1 MSRYSQRTLAQ
12 QPTLSNWGKP
22 APAGIGYGIATGG
35 TSSTITVSGQSYT
48 MLTFTGAGTL
58 TITKAGLFDFLV
70 IGGGTSGLAG
80 WYGNGRPGAAGG
92 GAGGVLE
99 VIGYL
104 DTNQTITVGAGGT
117 DPTDYFQQF
126 AGSNSYVGAFLGS
139 GSASGRGGVPSWGGG
154 AQGAIVPQQF
164 GTAGGDVG
172 GGDGGGGGGQNQA
185 GQGRNGGNGKDWSA
199 WRGETAGTTYYGGG
213 GGGQNSGGANG
224 TGGLGGGGG
233 GTVAGTANTGGGGGG
248 GDGGN
253 AAAGGSGLVLVRFK
267 I

>member
-1 MSRYSQRTLAQ
+1 MTRYAQRTLLQ
-12 QPTLSNWGKP
+12 QPTVANWGKA
-22 APAGIGYGIATGG
+22 APVGIGYGVATGG

-70 IGGGTSGLAG
+70 IGGGSSGLAA

-117 DPTDYFQQF
+117 DPTNVFEYFY
-126 AGSNSYVGAFLGS
+126 GNNSAVGAFIGV
-139 GSASGRGGVPSWGGG
+139 GSASGRGSVVSWGGG
-154 AQGAIVPQQF
+154 AEAARTPAQLGF
-164 GTAGGDVG
+164 AGGTVG
-172 GGDGGGGGGQNQA
+172 GSDGGGGGGMTQD
-185 GQGRNGGNGKDWSA
+185 GQGRNGGAGKDFSA

-213 GGGQNSGGANG
+213 GGGQNSGGTNG

-233 GTVAGTANTGGGGGG
+233 GTVAGTANTGGAGGG

-253 AAAGGSGLVLVRFK
+253 AAGGGSGIVLVRFK